1 MLATHTDASSQ
12 RLRNIEFPEI
22 ILIKCEQILKL
33 LFPAED
39 EVVTWSCCLKPG
51 CLEWAV
57 DSYDI
62 VKFSRAAFSHLFD
75 LIL

>member
-33 LFPAED
+33 LFPAEG
-39 EVVTWSCCLKPG
+39 EVVT
-51 CLEWAV
+51 
-57 DSYDI
+57 
-62 VKFSRAAFSHLFD
+62 
-75 LIL
+75 